1 MTTNCIVIRE
11 NLTVKEAMRSLVKQ
25 AAENDNISKIYVA
38 DESNT
43 FCGAIDLKD
52 LIIAREG
59 TRLDDMIVTS
69 YPYVYGHESI
79 SECIEILKDYSE
91 DSIPVLDNN
100 NKILGVITAQNI
112 IEVVDEEMGED
123 YARLAGLMAEED
135 LKEPLLDSMK
145 KRLPW
150 LVVLMFLGM
159 IVSSVVGIFESV
171 VSQLTILMMFQS
183 VILGMSGNAGTQSL
197 AVTVRVLMDE
207 NLEVKQK
214 IGLVA
219 KEVRVGFGDG
229 LLLGILSFIV
239 LGIFIMIVKGRP
251 AGFAFAVSGCIGLA
265 LMCSKGASGRLCI
278 CRVRMHWTGA
288 HVLHGDF
295 KLDRNFSS
303 YVFQQDWNR
312 SGSGIRTSYYNDQRP
327 YSCNRLLWT
336 ELAVFA

>member
-1 MTTNCIVIRE
+1 
-11 NLTVKEAMRSLVKQ
+11 
-25 AAENDNISKIYVA
+25 
-38 DESNT
+38 
-43 FCGAIDLKD
+43 
-52 LIIAREG
+52 
-59 TRLDDMIVTS
+59 
-69 YPYVYGHESI
+69 
-79 SECIEILKDYSE
+79 
-91 DSIPVLDNN
+91 
-100 NKILGVITAQNI
+100 
-112 IEVVDEEMGED
+112 
-123 YARLAGLMAEED
+123 
-135 LKEPLLDSMK
+135 MK

-159 IVSSVVGIFESV
+159 VVSSVVGIFESV

-265 LMCSKGASGRLCI
+265 LMCSMVISSLTGTLVLC
-278 CRVRMHWTGA
+278 
-288 HVLHGDF
+288 
-295 KLDRNFSS
+295 
-303 YVFQQDWNR
+303 FQQDWNR

-327 YSCNRLLWT
+327 YSSYRLLWT
-336 ELAVFA
+336 ELAVFT